1 MSWKDRI
8 PDFSAC
14 DAIIEELDALEQAIA
29 DICLP
34 DIVREI
40 QDRKRMILKR

>member
-1 MSWKDRI
+1 MRI
-8 PDFSAC
+8 ILECEEAYC
-14 DAIIEELDALEQAIA
+14 QAIDNLNALEQAIV

-40 QDRKRMILKR
+40 QKRKRMIQKK

>member
-1 MSWKDRI
+1 MIGIDAMMGKYD
-8 PDFSAC
+8 A
-14 DAIIEELDALEQAIA
+14 AIIELDALEQAIV

-40 QDRKRMILKR
+40 QERKRMILKR